1 METKTTEKPRQ
12 SRIRPG
18 LFDLFLVAALMI
30 AVALYVYHRT
40 VVQPLRRE
48 LAISRIYV
56 VDLDSLV
63 NRFRTEAVERTIAGE
78 KVSPD
83 EVAARARKALDD
95 MLASVPPGAVVLDA
109 RCVVRGGTPL
119 TLTEGIREEK

>member
-1 METKTTEKPRQ
+1 METKMKEKPRQ

-48 LAISRIYV
+48 IAASRIYV

-63 NRFRTEAVERTIAGE
+63 NKFRTEAVERALSGE
-78 KVSPD
+78 KISP
-83 EVAARARKALDD
+83 EKVAARARKTLDE
-95 MLASVPPGAVVLDA
+95 MLASVPSGALVLDS
-109 RCVVRGGTPL
+109 RCVVRGGIPITIP
-119 TLTEGIREEK
+119 GDVRGRR